1 MKQLTLLRHAKS
13 SWNSSGL
20 VDHDR
25 PLSTRGERD
34 ASEMGSRL
42 FSRGTEPSLFFS
54 STATRASTTTKK
66 IVEALGSS
74 HNIIETN
81 RKLYLASH
89 SDILKM
95 IEDQEDTISDLFIV
109 GHNPGLTDLA
119 NHLLP
124 DFSLD
129 NLPTTGI
136 VAIESTAQKWSEL
149 SQSSLSLLYYDY
161 PKNMKSLPDKNSN

>member
-1 MKQLTLLRHAKS
+1 MKRLTLLRHADS
-13 SWNSSGL
+13 SSENARL
-20 VDHDR
+20 PDHDR
-25 PLSTRGERD
+25 PLSARGQRD
-34 ASEMGSRL
+34 TAAMGSRL
-42 FSRGTEPSLFFS
+42 FSQGTEPSLFLS

-66 IVEALGSS
+66 IVGALGSS
-74 HNIIETN
+74 HKIIETD

-136 VAIESTAQKWSEL
+136 VAIESTAQKWSDL
-149 SQSSLSLLYYDY
+149 SQSNLSLLYYDY
-161 PKNMKSLPDKNSN
+161 PENTESPLNKN

>member
-1 MKQLTLLRHAKS
+1 MKRLALLRHAKS
-13 SWNSSGL
+13 SWGNGSL

-25 PLSTRGERD
+25 PLSARGERD

-42 FSRGTEPSLFFS
+42 LSRGTEPSLCLS

-66 IVEALGSS
+66 IVEALNSS
-74 HNIIETN
+74 HEIIKTD
-81 RKLYLASH
+81 RRLYLASH
-89 SDILKM
+89 SDILKL
-95 IEDQEDTISDLFIV
+95 IREQKDTISDLLIV
-109 GHNPGLTDLA
+109 GHNPGLTSLA

-124 DFSLD
+124 DLRLK

-161 PKNMKSLPDKNSN
+161 PKNTKSLSDKN